1 LVGRKAL
8 IAILLSA
15 LSGGL
20 LSAAFEPVGKWW
32 VVPIAIAVHMYA
44 LSLAKRKILSAFIF
58 ALTLNLIVLHWSST
72 FVGSVPWVILA
83 FGLSFFYLPL
93 ALVSHWGMTA
103 YPLIYIVMEEC
114 RNRFPFG
121 GFGWVR
127 IAYTQADAPISKI
140 AAIGGASALSALA
153 VLMGLILFYGAKRE
167 FSLIT
172 FVPFLFLLVP
182 LTLSV
187 ISATNVLMIQGN
199 VPQMGLD
206 FNSRAKAVF
215 TNHFERTQEE
225 LAKDANVD
233 LVLWPENSVDVDPF
247 LNQDVKQALDSIQK
261 PLIIGAIL
269 GKGNNFLNTSILWG
283 GELPPIYIKQHLTPF
298 GEYIPLRSLASMI
311 SPYTDRVTDFEPGQ
325 SQLLFTIKEA
335 VIAPIICFELVDDQ
349 LLHEAALSSNILAV
363 QTNSATFGM
372 SAESAQQLSITRIRA
387 IEHGRNIVSVSTTGY
402 SAVIDYQGKVLKKTS
417 MGTPDTIRAEVD
429 LLQGQTPRDKA
440 GDWALV
446 GTLFMLL
453 AIARRAYALRR

>member
-1 LVGRKAL
+1 LVAL
-8 IAILLSA
+8 LLSG
-15 LSGGL
+15 LSGAL
-20 LSAAFEPVGKWW
+20 LSAAYEPVGKWW

-44 LSLAKRKILSAFIF
+44 LSLSNRKILSTFIF
-58 ALTLNLIVLHWSST
+58 AATLNLIVLHWSST
-72 FVGSVPWVILA
+72 FVGSVPWIILA
-83 FGLSFFYLPL
+83 LGLSIFYLPL
-93 ALVSHWGMTA
+93 ALVSRWGMTS
-103 YPLIYIVMEEC
+103 YPLIFIMLEEV

-127 IAYTQADAPISKI
+127 IAYTQADAPFSKI
-140 AAIGGASALSALA
+140 AAIGGASGLSALA
-153 VLMGLILFYGAKRE
+153 VLSGLILYFGAKRE

-172 FVPFLFLLVP
+172 FLPFLLLFVP
-182 LTLSV
+182 VNLTV
-187 ISATNVLMIQGN
+187 TSATNVLMVQGN

-215 TNHFERTQEE
+215 NNHFERTQVE
-225 LAKDANVD
+225 LAKDSNVD
-233 LVLWPENSVDVDPF
+233 FVLWPENSVDVDPF
-247 LNQDVKQALDSIQK
+247 VNQDVKKALDSVQK

-269 GKGNNFLNTSILWG
+269 GKGNKFLNTSILWG

-298 GEYIPLRSLASMI
+298 GEYIPLRSLASLI

-325 SQLLFTIKEA
+325 AQVLFKVKDA

-372 SAESAQQLSITRIRA
+372 SAESAQQLSITRVRA

-402 SAVIDYQGKVLKKTS
+402 SAVIDYQGKVLQQTS
-417 MGTPDTIRAEVD
+417 MGTADTIRAEVD
-429 LLQGQTPRDKA
+429 LLRGQTPRDKA
-440 GDWALV
+440 GDWALIGV
-446 GTLFMLL
+446 LFALML
-453 AIARRAYALRR
+453 IARRAYT

>member
-1 LVGRKAL
+1 
-8 IAILLSA
+8 
-15 LSGGL
+15 
-20 LSAAFEPVGKWW
+20 
-32 VVPIAIAVHMYA
+32 MYA
-44 LSLAKRKILSAFIF
+44 LSLTNRKILSTFIF
-58 ALTLNLIVLHWSST
+58 AATLNLIVLHWSST
-72 FVGSVPWVILA
+72 FVGSVPWIILA
-83 FGLSFFYLPL
+83 LGLSIFYLPL
-93 ALVSHWGMTA
+93 ALVSRWGMTS
-103 YPLIYIVMEEC
+103 YPLIFIMLEEV

-127 IAYTQADAPISKI
+127 IAYTQADAPFSKI
-140 AAIGGASALSALA
+140 AAIGGASGLSALA
-153 VLMGLILFYGAKRE
+153 VLSGLILYFGAKRE

-172 FVPFLFLLVP
+172 FLPFLLLFVP
-182 LTLSV
+182 VNLTV
-187 ISATNVLMIQGN
+187 TSATNVLMVQGN

-215 TNHFERTQEE
+215 NNHFERTQVE
-225 LAKDANVD
+225 LAKDSNVD
-233 LVLWPENSVDVDPF
+233 FVLWPENSVDVDPF
-247 LNQDVKQALDSIQK
+247 VNQDVKKALDSVQK

-269 GKGNNFLNTSILWG
+269 GKGNKFLNTSILWG

-298 GEYIPLRSLASMI
+298 GEYIPLRSLASLI

-325 SQLLFTIKEA
+325 AQVLFKVKDA

-372 SAESAQQLSITRIRA
+372 SAESAQQLSITRVRA

-402 SAVIDYQGKVLKKTS
+402 SAVIDYQGKVLQQTS
-417 MGTPDTIRAEVD
+417 MGTADTIRAEVD

-440 GDWALV
+440 GDWALIGV
-446 GTLFMLL
+446 LFALIL
-453 AIARRAYALRR
+453 IARRAYT

>member
-1 LVGRKAL
+1 
-8 IAILLSA
+8 
-15 LSGGL
+15 
-20 LSAAFEPVGKWW
+20 
-32 VVPIAIAVHMYA
+32 
-44 LSLAKRKILSAFIF
+44 
-58 ALTLNLIVLHWSST
+58 
-72 FVGSVPWVILA
+72 
-83 FGLSFFYLPL
+83 
-93 ALVSHWGMTA
+93 
-103 YPLIYIVMEEC
+103 
-114 RNRFPFG
+114 
-121 GFGWVR
+121 
-127 IAYTQADAPISKI
+127 
-140 AAIGGASALSALA
+140 
-153 VLMGLILFYGAKRE
+153 MGLILFYGAQRK
-167 FSLIT
+167 FSFIT
-172 FVPFLFLLVP
+172 FVPFLLLLIP
-182 LTLSV
+182 IHLSV
-187 ISATNVLMIQGN
+187 VSATNVLMIQGN

-215 TNHFERTQEE
+215 NNHLERSQEE
-225 LAKDANVD
+225 LAKDSNVD
-233 LVLWPENSVDVDPF
+233 FVLWPENSVDVDPF
-247 LNQDVKQALDSIQK
+247 LNQDVKEALDSIQK

-269 GKGNNFLNTSILWG
+269 GKGNKFLNTSILWG

-325 SQLLFTIKEA
+325 AQVLFTIKEA

-363 QTNSATFGM
+363 QTNSATFGL

-402 SAVIDYQGKVLKKTS
+402 SAVIDYQGKILRKTS
-417 MGTPDTIRAEVD
+417 MGQPNTIRAEVD

-453 AIARRAYALRR
+453 VIVRRAYVVRR